1 MKPVLALDLATITGW
16 AVGEPGMLLAHGMIR
31 FASKGAS
38 HEAIF
43 ANAFDWMQD
52 KIGVYGPALIV
63 WEAPLITSFTRGRT
77 TNDTTTVLFGL
88 PAVIGLAAYK
98 RGIYDIR
105 KAETA
110 KVRRHFI
117 GENPKRVL
125 AKRLVMRQCVAR
137 GWDITDDNE
146 ADAIATWSYM
156 CSLIAPEQALMATP
170 LGRRMVRGA
179 R

>member
-1 MKPVLALDLATITGW
+1 MKRVLALDLASTSGW
-16 AVGEPGMLLAHGMIR
+16 AVGEPGMLLAHGSIR

-52 KIGVYGPALIV
+52 KLGVYGPTTVV
-63 WEAPLITSFTRGRT
+63 WEAPLPTSFSRGRT
-77 TNDTTTVLFGL
+77 TIDTTTLLFGL

-105 KAETA
+105 KAEIA
-110 KVRRHFI
+110 LVRRHFI
-117 GENPKRVL
+117 GENPKRAL
-125 AKRLVMRQCVAR
+125 AKRMVKHACQVR
-137 GWDITDDNE
+137 GWDVTDDNE
-146 ADAIATWSYM
+146 ADAIAVWSYQ
-156 CSLIAPEQALMATP
+156 CSLIAPEQALLATP
-170 LGRRMVRGA
+170 LGRRMRRGT